1 MVEKAGQKTQL
12 IETQLELWVE
22 LKSLLPHLFRWVRG
36 AVSELS
42 CLRKVPDFATEF
54 ASLESRMDVS
64 NTHII
69 YSFMHCGVY
78 CA

>member
-1 MVEKAGQKTQL
+1 MVEKAEQKTEL
-12 IETQLELWVE
+12 IETRLELWVE
-22 LKSLLPHLFRWVRG
+22 LKSLLPRLFRWVRG

-64 NTHII
+64 HTHPL
-69 YSFMHCGVY
+69 
-78 CA
+78 